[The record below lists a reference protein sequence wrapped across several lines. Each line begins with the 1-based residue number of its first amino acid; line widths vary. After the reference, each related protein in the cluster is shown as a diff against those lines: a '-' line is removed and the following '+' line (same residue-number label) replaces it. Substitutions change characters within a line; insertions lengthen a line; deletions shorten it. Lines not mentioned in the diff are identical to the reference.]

1 MAELI
6 IKTNEV
12 VINEGTLK
20 KDVVKKQEAKDDKNT
35 LLLEEINR
43 KLDLLLGEKEAL
55 NGKTN
60 N

>member
-6 IKTNEV
+6 INTNEV

-20 KDVVKKQEAKDDKNT
+20 KDVVKKQEVKNDRNT

-43 KLDLLLGEKEAL
+43 KLDLLLKDKEAE
-55 NGKTN
+55 NGETN
-60 N
+60 H

>member
-6 IKTNEV
+6 INTNEV

-20 KDVVKKQEAKDDKNT
+20 KDIMTKKEVKDDKNT
-35 LLLEEINR
+35 LLLEEINH
-43 KLDLLLGEKEAL
+43 KLDLLLKDKEESHGE
-55 NGKTN
+55 TN

>member
-6 IKTNEV
+6 INTNEV

-20 KDVVKKQEAKDDKNT
+20 KDVVKKQEVNSDKNI

-43 KLDLLLGEKEAL
+43 KLDLLLKDKETENGE
-55 NGKTN
+55 TDH
-60 N
+60 

>member
-20 KDVVKKQEAKDDKNT
+20 KDVVNKQEVRGDKNT
-35 LLLEEINR
+35 LLLEEINH
-43 KLDLLLGEKEAL
+43 KLDLLLKEKEAEDGEA
-55 NGKTN
+55 NH
-60 N
+60 

>member
-20 KDVVKKQEAKDDKNT
+20 KDVVKKQEARDDKNT
-35 LLLEEINR
+35 ILLKEINR
-43 KLDLLLGEKEAL
+43 KLDLLLGEKEIA
-55 NGKTN
+55 NGETN

>member
-20 KDVVKKQEAKDDKNT
+20 KDVAKKQEVKNDRNII
-35 LLLEEINR
+35 LHEEINR
-43 KLDLLLGEKEAL
+43 KLDLLLKDKEENNGETKH
-55 NGKTN
+55 
-60 N
+60 